1 MESLIFPITALI
13 AAWVLSA
20 LLVKMLIPFLEK
32 KQFRQFVRDE
42 GPKSHLH
49 KTGTPSMGGLG
60 IIASA
65 AVCTVIVSAATGRL
79 TVQLWA
85 VIAAMILF
93 GLIGFIDDYE
103 KAVKK
108 NLSLIHI

>member
-49 KTGTPSMGGLG
+49 KTGTPAWEDLG
-60 IIASA
+60 
-65 AVCTVIVSAATGRL
+65 
-79 TVQLWA
+79 
-85 VIAAMILF
+85 
-93 GLIGFIDDYE
+93 
-103 KAVKK
+103 
-108 NLSLIHI
+108 